1 MNYQKVNSFEYI
13 SVKIILIDH
22 LLVDI
27 FLGEEEAGEIE
38 DQAENEEHMEE
49 VGVQD
54 DEDRVDLV
62 PPIRKRKILTEE
74 QRVSVISMSAKGLS
88 NRAIGKKM
96 KVSHQSIGR
105 ILQRWNTDGLVKDRK
120 RSGRR
125 RKTDTRTDLRMVRIA
140 KKDRS
145 ITTEE
150 IRKNI
155 GAQVC
160 SRTISN
166 RLKEGGLKSRI
177 ATKKPLI
184 SEINR
189 KKRLEWCKA
198 HQHWTYEQWSKVLFS
213 DESPFSV
220 RCKRARRIWVTPKE
234 GLSYKNCQATV
245 KHGKKINVWGC
256 FAADG
261 VGNLCQV
268 NGILEQKQYRDIL
281 LKHMI
286 PSAGKL
292 FDVANGEKW
301 IFQQDND
308 PKHTA
313 DLTEEWFYGFRVTVL
328 DWPAQSPDLNPIE
341 NLWSELDRRLK
352 DRKTNTKEDLFRVL
366 EEGWNNLPKEY
377 LKKLVE
383 SMPRRIKA
391 CIKNKGFATKY

>member
-1 MNYQKVNSFEYI
+1 M
-13 SVKIILIDH
+13 
-22 LLVDI
+22 
-27 FLGEEEAGEIE
+27 
-38 DQAENEEHMEE
+38 
-49 VGVQD
+49 
-54 DEDRVDLV
+54 
-62 PPIRKRKILTEE
+62 
-74 QRVSVISMSAKGLS
+74 
-88 NRAIGKKM
+88 
-96 KVSHQSIGR
+96 
-105 ILQRWNTDGLVKDRK
+105 
-120 RSGRR
+120 
-125 RKTDTRTDLRMVRIA
+125 
-140 KKDRS
+140 
-145 ITTEE
+145 
-150 IRKNI
+150 
-155 GAQVC
+155 
-160 SRTISN
+160 
-166 RLKEGGLKSRI
+166 
-177 ATKKPLI
+177 
-184 SEINR
+184 
-189 KKRLEWCKA
+189 
-198 HQHWTYEQWSKVLFS
+198 FS

-245 KHGKKINVWGC
+245 KHGQKINVWGC

-268 NGILEQKQYRDIL
+268 NGILEQVQYRDIL

-313 DLTEEWFYGFRVTVL
+313 GFTKEWFYGFRVTVL

-352 DRKTNTKEDLFRVL
+352 DRKTNTKEDLFRVI

-377 LKKLVE
+377 LKTLVE
-383 SMPRRIKA
+383 SMPRRIEA